1 MAAPEQPQRGAAAA
15 VTGERVDLAE
25 LAHGDAAPE
34 MPEPH
39 SPKPQTFD
47 LFNMVISFKRT
58 EIFLEPLTDTWE
70 LVKYILRWRMPVCSL
85 LCCLMLNIIF
95 LTLSE
100 AAWFSMLLLCIL
112 SPAALGYMQ
121 DCSQD
126 SPSEL
131 VLQRKRHH
139 AVQRQDL
146 QTVHLSR
153 EEALLEVK
161 GLLMQLDEILSRAC
175 LSAESVYRVLY
186 WENHNTSFLFYGGLL
201 TALCLVYM
209 VPFCWILAV
218 VNSALFLWNR
228 EFVRVVLEYRESFH
242 QRWLKPKNGDGEN
255 MEQELA
261 SFMDRTPT
269 PTSVE
274 DLSPGSVDEA
284 EEAEPDD
291 EFKDAIEEDDEVPQ
305 CTADFDLG
313 VTDIGLLSRNEPIR
327 SKVSKLTEKLR
338 KRYPTNNCGSVDEA
352 EEAEPDDEFKDA
364 IEEDEEVPP
373 CTADCDL
380 GVIDN
385 GLLSRNEPIRSKVSK
400 LTEKL
405 RKHYPTNNYGNCSS
419 CNAVFSVLKKRRSC
433 SNCGN
438 SFCSR
443 CCSYKVLKSSMGAT
457 GNQDYIRNL
466 TFHLNS
472 KKTTNSTFGKSIPK
486 LLRGSMSGD
495 IRQGTTRDRKTLV
508 NGASVQPP
516 GPLCLMK
523 A

>member
-1 MAAPEQPQRGAAAA
+1 MQTESMAAPEQPQGVAAAA

-25 LAHGDAAPE
+25 LAHGDAVPE
-34 MPEPH
+34 LPELH

-47 LFNMVISFKRT
+47 LFNMVISFKRM
-58 EIFLEPLTDTWE
+58 EIFLEPLTDIWE
-70 LVKYILRWRMPVCSL
+70 LVKYILSSV
-85 LCCLMLNIIF
+85 F
-95 LTLSE
+95 A

-112 SPAALGYMQ
+112 APAALGYMQ
-121 DCSQD
+121 DCSQE

-139 AVQRQDL
+139 AVLRQDL
-146 QTVHLSR
+146 QTVHLNR

-161 GLLMQLDEILSRAC
+161 GLLMQLDEILSQAC

-209 VPFCWILAV
+209 IPFCWILAV

-228 EFVRVVLEYRESFH
+228 EFVRVILEYRESFH
-242 QRWLKPKNGDGEN
+242 QRRLKPKNGDGEN
-255 MEQELA
+255 MEPELA

-269 PTSVE
+269 PTSV
-274 DLSPGSVDEA
+274 
-284 EEAEPDD
+284 
-291 EFKDAIEEDDEVPQ
+291 
-305 CTADFDLG
+305 
-313 VTDIGLLSRNEPIR
+313 
-327 SKVSKLTEKLR
+327 
-338 KRYPTNNCGSVDEA
+338 
-352 EEAEPDDEFKDA
+352 
-364 IEEDEEVPP
+364 EEDEEVPP

-405 RKHYPTNNYGNCSS
+405 RKRYPTNNYGNCSS

-457 GNQDYIRNL
+457 APEAQRETVFVCSPCNQSL
-466 TFHLNS
+466 S
-472 KKTTNSTFGKSIPK
+472 KKE
-486 LLRGSMSGD
+486 
-495 IRQGTTRDRKTLV
+495 
-508 NGASVQPP
+508 
-516 GPLCLMK
+516 
-523 A
+523 

>member
-1 MAAPEQPQRGAAAA
+1 MFSVIATSSCLRKWLLDFCLMQTGAMVAPEQPQGSAAA
-15 VTGERVDLAE
+15 VTGERGDLAE
-25 LAHGDAAPE
+25 LAHGDGGVPE
-34 MPEPH
+34 LPELH

-47 LFNMVISFKRT
+47 LFNMVISFKRM

-70 LVKYILRWRMPVCSL
+70 LVKYLLRWRMPVCSL
-85 LCCLMLNIIF
+85 LCCLILNIIF

-100 AAWFSMLLLCIL
+100 VAWFSLLLLGI
-112 SPAALGYMQ
+112 SAPAVLGYIQ
-121 DCSQD
+121 DCSQE

-161 GLLMQLDEILSRAC
+161 GLLVQLDDILSRAC

-201 TALCLVYM
+201 TALCLWYM
-209 VPFCWILAV
+209 VPFCWILAL
-218 VNSALFLWNR
+218 VNSALYLWNR

-242 QRWLKPKNGDGEN
+242 QRRLKPKEGDGEN
-255 MEQELA
+255 MEPELA

-291 EFKDAIEEDDEVPQ
+291 EFKDAIEEQQQLILPEQQLILPEDDEVPQ

-338 KRYPTNNCGSVDEA
+338 KRYPTNNCG
-352 EEAEPDDEFKDA
+352 
-364 IEEDEEVPP
+364 
-373 CTADCDL
+373 
-380 GVIDN
+380 
-385 GLLSRNEPIRSKVSK
+385 
-400 LTEKL
+400 
-405 RKHYPTNNYGNCSS
+405 NCSS

-457 GNQDYIRNL
+457 APEAQRETVFVCSPCNQSL
-466 TFHLNS
+466 S
-472 KKTTNSTFGKSIPK
+472 KKE
-486 LLRGSMSGD
+486 
-495 IRQGTTRDRKTLV
+495 
-508 NGASVQPP
+508 
-516 GPLCLMK
+516 
-523 A
+523 

>member
-1 MAAPEQPQRGAAAA
+1 MQTESMAAPEQPQGVAAAA

-25 LAHGDAAPE
+25 LAHGDAVPE
-34 MPEPH
+34 LPELH

-47 LFNMVISFKRT
+47 LFNMVISFKRM
-58 EIFLEPLTDTWE
+58 EIFLEPLTDIWE

-85 LCCLMLNIIF
+85 LCCLMSNIIF

-112 SPAALGYMQ
+112 APAALGYMQ
-121 DCSQD
+121 DCSQE

-139 AVQRQDL
+139 AVLRQDL
-146 QTVHLSR
+146 QTVHLNR

-161 GLLMQLDEILSRAC
+161 GLLMQLDEILSQAC

-209 VPFCWILAV
+209 IPFCWILAV

-228 EFVRVVLEYRESFH
+228 EFVRVILEYRESFH
-242 QRWLKPKNGDGEN
+242 QRRLKPKNGDGEN
-255 MEQELA
+255 MEPELA

-291 EFKDAIEEDDEVPQ
+291 EFKDAIEEQQQLILPEQQLILP
-305 CTADFDLG
+305 
-313 VTDIGLLSRNEPIR
+313 
-327 SKVSKLTEKLR
+327 
-338 KRYPTNNCGSVDEA
+338 
-352 EEAEPDDEFKDA
+352 
-364 IEEDEEVPP
+364 EDEEVPP

-405 RKHYPTNNYGNCSS
+405 RKRYPTNNYDRGHCCTAINTASGFATKGVYAAVVSS
-419 CNAVFSVLKKRRSC
+419 P
-433 SNCGN
+433 
-438 SFCSR
+438 
-443 CCSYKVLKSSMGAT
+443 GAA
-457 GNQDYIRNL
+457 
-466 TFHLNS
+466 H
-472 KKTTNSTFGKSIPK
+472 
-486 LLRGSMSGD
+486 
-495 IRQGTTRDRKTLV
+495 
-508 NGASVQPP
+508 
-516 GPLCLMK
+516 
-523 A
+523 

>member
-1 MAAPEQPQRGAAAA
+1 MQTESMAAPEQPQGVAAAA

-25 LAHGDAAPE
+25 LAHGDAVPE
-34 MPEPH
+34 LPELH

-47 LFNMVISFKRT
+47 LFNMVISFKRM
-58 EIFLEPLTDTWE
+58 EIFLEPLTDIWE

-85 LCCLMLNIIF
+85 LCCLMSNIIF

-112 SPAALGYMQ
+112 APAALGYMQ
-121 DCSQD
+121 DCSQE

-139 AVQRQDL
+139 AVLRQDL
-146 QTVHLSR
+146 QTVHLNR

-161 GLLMQLDEILSRAC
+161 GLLMQLDEILSQAC

-209 VPFCWILAV
+209 IPFCWILAV

-228 EFVRVVLEYRESFH
+228 EFVRVILEYRESFH
-242 QRWLKPKNGDGEN
+242 QRRLKPKNGDGEN
-255 MEQELA
+255 MEPELA

-274 DLSPGSVDEA
+274 DLSP
-284 EEAEPDD
+284 
-291 EFKDAIEEDDEVPQ
+291 
-305 CTADFDLG
+305 
-313 VTDIGLLSRNEPIR
+313 
-327 SKVSKLTEKLR
+327 
-338 KRYPTNNCGSVDEA
+338 GSVDEA

-405 RKHYPTNNYGNCSS
+405 RKRYPTNNYGNCSS

-457 GNQDYIRNL
+457 APEAQRETVFVCSPCNQSL
-466 TFHLNS
+466 S
-472 KKTTNSTFGKSIPK
+472 KKE
-486 LLRGSMSGD
+486 
-495 IRQGTTRDRKTLV
+495 
-508 NGASVQPP
+508 
-516 GPLCLMK
+516 
-523 A
+523 

>member
-1 MAAPEQPQRGAAAA
+1 MQTGAVVAPEQPQGGATA
-15 VTGERVDLAE
+15 VTGEQGDLAE
-25 LAHGDAAPE
+25 LAHGDGGVPE
-34 MPEPH
+34 LPELH

-47 LFNMVISFKRT
+47 LFNMVISFKRM

-70 LVKYILRWRMPVCSL
+70 LVKYVLRWRMPVCSL
-85 LCCLMLNIIF
+85 LCCLFSNVIF

-100 AAWFSMLLLCIL
+100 AAWFSLLLLGI
-112 SPAALGYMQ
+112 SAPAVLGYMQ
-121 DCSQD
+121 DCSQE

-161 GLLMQLDEILSRAC
+161 GLLVQLDEILSRAC
-175 LSAESVYRVLY
+175 LSAESVYRVLF

-218 VNSALFLWNR
+218 VNSAVFLWNR
-228 EFVRVVLEYRESFH
+228 EFVRVVLEYRESFY
-242 QRWLKPKNGDGEN
+242 QRRLKPKEGRGEN
-255 MEQELA
+255 MEPELA
-261 SFMDRTPT
+261 YFMDRTPT
-269 PTSVE
+269 PTIVE

-284 EEAEPDD
+284 EEVGPDE
-291 EFKDAIEEDDEVPQ
+291 EFKDAIEEQQQLILPEQQLILPEDDEVPP

-313 VTDIGLLSRNEPIR
+313 IIDNGLLSRNEPIR

-338 KRYPTNNCGSVDEA
+338 KRYPTNNCG
-352 EEAEPDDEFKDA
+352 
-364 IEEDEEVPP
+364 
-373 CTADCDL
+373 
-380 GVIDN
+380 
-385 GLLSRNEPIRSKVSK
+385 
-400 LTEKL
+400 
-405 RKHYPTNNYGNCSS
+405 NCSS
-419 CNAVFSVLKKRRSC
+419 CNTVFSVLKKRRSC

-457 GNQDYIRNL
+457 APEAQRETVFVCSPCNQVL
-466 TFHLNS
+466 S
-472 KKTTNSTFGKSIPK
+472 KKEYNP
-486 LLRGSMSGD
+486 
-495 IRQGTTRDRKTLV
+495 
-508 NGASVQPP
+508 
-516 GPLCLMK
+516 
-523 A
+523 